1 MNEQA
6 ARDLV
11 LAWAIESTHADQ
23 KLVTVQQLQQLGH
36 TAWDHAHTQPGSEG
50 LAERF
55 LAKRAALVLQSVG
68 AQTPV
73 FSTFVARNK
82 TFSALTV
89 GLPLAAFL
97 VGLLVDRIGSPHRV
111 DLLSAPLL
119 LIVLWNLLVYLWL
132 IGAVFKPKT
141 RNRHAGLGW
150 LARCSAGLAWL
161 PHKLPT
167 PWPAALATFSTHWVR
182 TSAPLARVRVL
193 RVIHAC
199 AAALALGAM
208 ASLYARGLLVQYQVG
223 WESTFLQADQVHGL
237 LSLLFKPAMFVSG
250 MQGFSLADVQA
261 LQWPQQ
267 APAGSGARWVH
278 LFATTLLL
286 LVVLPRC
293 VLAGTAYAKER
304 WLARRFHAD
313 TAHPYVRDLL
323 DAAGLGMAGVVLRV
337 FPYSFTLDDPRSA
350 GLSNLARTLL
360 GAQTQV
366 LLQAST
372 GYGEELAS
380 PHAAGAAEPP
390 LEVALFNLSATPEA
404 ENHGALLDSLVQQ
417 GHTRLEVWVDASG
430 YAQRLAGQSG
440 STERIAQRS
449 ALWHS
454 LGTARHLPVRI
465 VHLLQ
470 PEASAPVQLVAERSP
485 VVLA

>member
-11 LAWAIESTHADQ
+11 LAWAIESRDSGQT
-23 KLVTVQQLQQLGH
+23 LVTPQQRQQLGH
-36 TAWDHAHTQPGSEG
+36 TARDRVHTQPGSAD

-55 LAKRAALVLQSVG
+55 LAERAALVLQGVG
-68 AQTPV
+68 AQTPA

-82 TFSALTV
+82 GLAALAM
-89 GLPLAAFL
+89 GLPVAAL
-97 VGLLVDRIGSPHRV
+97 GVGLLVDRIGSPHRV

-119 LIVLWNLLVYLWL
+119 LIVLWNLLVYAWL
-132 IGAVFKPKT
+132 VGAVLKPRT
-141 RNRHAGLGW
+141 RHRHAGLGW
-150 LARCSAGLAWL
+150 LARWCAGLAWL

-167 PWPAALATFSTHWVR
+167 PWPAALATFTTHWVH

-199 AAALALGAM
+199 AAALALGAV

-223 WESTFLQADQVHGL
+223 WESTFLQAEQVHGL
-237 LSLLFKPAMFVSG
+237 LSLLFKPAMWVWG
-250 MQGFSLADVQA
+250 VQGFSLAEVQA

-267 APAGSGARWVH
+267 ALAGGAARWVH
-278 LFATTLLL
+278 LYAGTLLL

-293 VLAGTAYAKER
+293 MLAGVAYAKER
-304 WLARRFHAD
+304 RLAQRFHAD

-323 DAAGLGMAGVVLRV
+323 DAAGLGTAGAALRV
-337 FPYSFTLDDPRSA
+337 FPYSFTVDGPRSA
-350 GLSNLARTLL
+350 GLHGLARTLL
-360 GAQTQV
+360 GAQAQA

-372 GYGEELAS
+372 PYGEELAS
-380 PHAAGAAEPP
+380 PPATAVAEPP
-390 LEVALFNLSATPEA
+390 LDVALFNLSATPEA
-404 ENHGALLDSLVQQ
+404 ENHGAFLDSLVQQ
-417 GHTRLEVWVDASG
+417 GHTRLEVWVDASA
-430 YAQRLAGQSG
+430 YAQRLGGQSG

-454 LGTARHLPVRI
+454 LGAVRHLPVRI

-470 PEASAPVQLVAERSP
+470 PEASLSAQRVAQGSP

>member
-11 LAWAIESTHADQ
+11 LAWAMESTDTDH
-23 KLVTVQQLQQLGH
+23 KLVTPLQRQQLGH
-36 TAWDHAHTQPGSEG
+36 TAWDRVHTQPGSAG

-55 LAKRAALVLQSVG
+55 LAERAVLVVHSVG
-68 AQTPV
+68 TQTSA

-82 TFSALTV
+82 TLSALTV
-89 GLPLAAFL
+89 ALPLATFL
-97 VGLLVDRIGSPHRV
+97 LGLLVDRIGSPHRV

-132 IGAVFKPKT
+132 IGAVFKPQT
-141 RNRHAGLGW
+141 RNRHAGLAW
-150 LARCSAGLAWL
+150 LARWSTGLAWL
-161 PHKLPT
+161 PHKLPA
-167 PWPAALATFSTHWVR
+167 PWPAALATFTSHWLR
-182 TSAPLARVRVL
+182 TSAPLARVRVV

-199 AAALALGAM
+199 AAALALGVV

-223 WESTFLQADQVHGL
+223 WESTFLQAEQVHVL
-237 LSLLFKPAMFVSG
+237 LSLLFKPAMWVFGV
-250 MQGFSLADVQA
+250 QGFSLADVQA

-267 APAGSGARWVH
+267 AAAGGGARWVH

-293 VLAGTAYAKER
+293 LLALLAYVRER
-304 WLARRFHAD
+304 RLAQRFHAD

-323 DAAGLGMAGVVLRV
+323 DTAGLGTTGAVLRV
-337 FPYSFTLDDPRSA
+337 FPYSFTVDGPRSA
-350 GLSNLARTLL
+350 GLHDLARTLL
-360 GAQTQV
+360 GAQAQV
-366 LLQAST
+366 QLQVST
-372 GYGEELAS
+372 AYGEELA
-380 PHAAGAAEPP
+380 PLHVTNAEPP

-404 ENHGALLDSLVQQ
+404 ENHGAFLDSLLQQ
-417 GHTRLEVWVDASG
+417 GHTRLQVWVDASA
-430 YAQRLAGQSG
+430 YEQRLAAQSG
-440 STERIAQRS
+440 SAERMAQRS

-454 LGTARHLPVRI
+454 LGAARNLPVRT
-465 VHLLQ
+465 VHLIQ
-470 PEASAPVQLVAERSP
+470 PEALPSAQLAAQGSP